1 MDSSLVYR
9 KSGLGAAQ
17 LTADHGR
24 ALSPR
29 ERQVLVLVN
38 GQRTIAELSD
48 LFGADTIQR
57 LIPDLEAKG
66 FAKRVEPKIGAELG
80 GTVTQLHVASLPRR
94 KPSRPARDLRAPRV
108 PIVWIGLSLALIVS
122 FATWTAHRFSSQPG
136 AMSRFDAVPVQPQP
150 IVGIVEPAPTVA
162 SDENLSQQSAPVSVP
177 AASPPPAASAFKAV
191 PASPARSAQR
201 AAPGAPEAV
210 EATAPTALAAVVAA
224 MDAPMPVPGADPR
237 SSAATADPPG
247 SAPTADP
254 SRSAPIVDPPSSAPV
269 ADPPSSAPVA
279 EPPPAVPPANPQ
291 AAVAETKVAMQDPS
305 RQAPGDQV
313 SLRPLRHDPPRIPP
327 KARLDGVVEGHAR
340 ARLWV
345 TAEGKVDQVDI
356 IEATP
361 QGVLDDEI
369 RRALSLWTY
378 DPPGRSVKDTVELTL
393 KP

>member
-94 KPSRPARDLRAPRV
+94 KPSRPARDLRAPRL

-122 FATWTAHRFSSQPG
+122 FATWTAHRFSRQPS

-177 AASPPPAASAFKAV
+177 AASTLPAASAFKAV

-269 ADPPSSAPVA
+269 V
-279 EPPPAVPPANPQ
+279 EPPPAVPSANPQ

-305 RQAPGDQV
+305 PQAPGDQV
-313 SLRPLRHDPPRIPP
+313 SLRPLRRDPPRIPP
-327 KARLDGVVEGHAR
+327 KALLDGVVEGHAR

-345 TAEGKVDQVDI
+345 TAEGKVDRVDI

-378 DPPGRSVKDTVELTL
+378 DPPGRSAEDTVELTL